1 MPAPTIE
8 PTLRGP
14 VEPLG
19 QRDLPVGQRVW
30 VHREGSW
37 RPGVVL
43 SAAGSAVMVRYRPT
57 DARGTGVDTVTTALL
72 ALRHDTDPCIDRPPV
87 SGSALQR
94 RPTSN
99 VAA

>member
-57 DARGTGVDTVTTALL
+57 DARGTGVDTVTTLMPA
-72 ALRHDTDPCIDRPPV
+72 ASMRTR
-87 SGSALQR
+87 SG
-94 RPTSN
+94 T
-99 VAA
+99 AAASSSSPDAE